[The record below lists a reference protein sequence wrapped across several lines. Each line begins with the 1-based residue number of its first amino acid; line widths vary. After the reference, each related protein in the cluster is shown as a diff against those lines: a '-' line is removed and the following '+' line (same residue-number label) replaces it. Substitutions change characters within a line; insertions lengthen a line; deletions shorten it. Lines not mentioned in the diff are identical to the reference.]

1 MNGEVARHWRHPG
14 LPGVDLLRARYITHT
29 FAKHTHNAYTI
40 ALVQTGVELWRNRG
54 SLQRAG
60 PGGMPVVNPWTL
72 HTGHAG
78 TPEGWTY
85 RVLYPAPEVVA
96 AVAAE
101 LGMGR
106 GTPHFPAPV
115 LDDPAVASLLLSAHR
130 AAETGD
136 ALAASSLTR
145 LLLARMLQRHG
156 RVETGRTAAVPG
168 AAAGGAAA
176 RAREI
181 LLDRLAS
188 PPDLETLAAAVGA
201 RPFPLLRAFREA
213 YGLPPHAYLTQRRV
227 ERARELLDAGHPP
240 AEVAV
245 TSGFFDQAHLS
256 RHFRRIVGVPPSA
269 YQRER
274 KNVQEFSITAPL
286 PSRV

>member
-1 MNGEVARHWRHPG
+1 VNSEVARHWRHPG
-14 LPGVDLLRARYITHT
+14 LPGVDLLRARYVTHT

-40 ALVQTGVELWRNRG
+40 ALVEAGIEVWRDRS

-60 PGGMPVVNPWTL
+60 PGGMPIVNPWTL

-115 LDDPAVASLLLSAHR
+115 LDDPAIASLLLSAHR
-130 AAETGD
+130 AADTGD

-156 RVETGRTAAVPG
+156 RVDAGRTAAAPG

-176 RAREI
+176 RARAI

-201 RPFPLLRAFREA
+201 RPFSLLRAFREA

-245 TSGFFDQAHLS
+245 ASGFFDQAHLS

-274 KNVQEFSITAPL
+274 NNVQELSMTAPL

>member
-1 MNGEVARHWRHPG
+1 VARHWRHPG
-14 LPGVDLLRARYITHT
+14 LPGVDLLRARYVTHT

-40 ALVQTGVELWRNRG
+40 ALVQSGIEEWRDRN

-60 PGGMPVVNPWTL
+60 PGGMPIVNPGTL

-78 TPEGWTY
+78 APEGWTY
-85 RVLYPAPEVVA
+85 RVIYPAPDVVA
-96 AVAAE
+96 GVAAE

-106 GTPHFPAPV
+106 GTPQFPAPV
-115 LDDPAVASLLLSAHR
+115 LDDPAVAALLVAAHR
-130 AAETGD
+130 AAESGD

-156 RVETGRTAAVPG
+156 RVGAGRTAAVPG
-168 AAAGGAAA
+168 PAAGGAAA

-181 LLDRLAS
+181 LEARLAS
-188 PPDLETLAAAVGA
+188 PPGLEALAAAVGT
-201 RPFPLLRAFREA
+201 RPFSLLRAFRDC

-227 ERARELLDAGHPP
+227 ERARELLDAGHAP
-240 AEVAV
+240 AQVAV
-245 TSGFFDQAHLS
+245 TTGFFDQAHLS

-274 KNVQEFSITAPL
+274 KNVQDLPATGAL
-286 PSRV
+286 PSPA